1 MIQLLSAGKCL
12 VLVALALGLAA
23 CFGNTSS
30 EFPEGLEPLEDNTVP
45 EQQGGNYTETLELVD
60 GEDHHTWVHGR
71 GYFFAPPADVWE
83 VIHDPDLMVSAC
95 ATTSHSWEIVD
106 DPAYELSFLYHYVV
120 EDLITIEWDEQ
131 WRYGTIEGT
140 PAEPTLAIVRYQ
152 KVYGSELIRL
162 IEGSIQVLATEDPEV
177 TELQLVEHLDAA
189 GGDASDIRASMQYR
203 FDSIAA
209 VVHGGD
215 APPCP

>member
-1 MIQLLSAGKCL
+1 MSGARSLLLLLPG
-12 VLVALALGLAA
+12 LGLAA
-23 CFGNTSS
+23 CFGNTSTD
-30 EFPEGLEPLEDNTVP
+30 FPEGLEPLEDNTVP

-71 GYFFAPPADVWE
+71 GYFLAPPGPVWE
-83 VIHDPDLMVSAC
+83 AIQDPELMAAAC
-95 ATTSHSWEIVD
+95 ATSSHSYELLD
-106 DPAYELSFLYHYVV
+106 DPAYELSFLFHYVV
-120 EDLITIEWDEQ
+120 EEFITIEWDEQ

-152 KVYGSELIRL
+152 KVFGSELIRL
-162 IEGSIQVLATEDPEV
+162 IEGSIQVLATDDPDV

-189 GGDASDIRASMQYR
+189 GGGASDIRASMQHR

-209 VVHGGD
+209 VVHGD
-215 APPCP
+215 DVPPCP